1 MVELDREALAI
12 YASLRN
18 SYLRFNEAIEN
29 LKRKASQLL
38 GSEVTNISIDSYDS
52 EKEELILDID
62 GTKYRMSFSE
72 KVLEPL

>member
-1 MVELDREALAI
+1 MVELDREGLAI
-12 YASLRN
+12 YASIRN
-18 SYLRFNEAIEN
+18 SYLRLNEALEN

-38 GSEVTNISIDSYDS
+38 GSEVTNISIESYNP

-62 GTKYRMSFSE
+62 GTKYRMSFSD

>member
-29 LKRKASQLL
+29 LKKKASQLL